1 MGCRTEL
8 DDAKL
13 DIKRLDDLIY
23 EVDGEEIDLYNEGTD
38 LLNAV
43 NDEISRRDP
52 SIKHLPESKMSR
64 DVLLQD
70 GLVPFF
76 GCRSRRATKE
86 QLERAVEDF
95 SSWLIAAK
103 ATLARKNEQVSCLPA
118 AL

>member
-13 DIKRLDDLIY
+13 DIERLDDLIY
-23 EVDGEEIDLYNEGTD
+23 EIDGKGIDLYNEGTD

-43 NDEISRRDP
+43 NEEISRRDL
-52 SIKHLPESKMSR
+52 SIKHLRESKMSR

-70 GLVPFF
+70 ESRPFF
-76 GCRSRRATKE
+76 GRSYRATNE

-95 SSWLIAAK
+95 SPGLITAK
-103 ATLARKNEQVSCLPA
+103 ETLARKNEQVSCLPA